1 MPGKNVPDVTED
13 SLREL
18 LEAQGL
24 SVHSVA
30 FDSPPGND
38 TKRSAFVRLTPLSP
52 PWLAKAA
59 PAAEVRALHV
69 RHPGMLLQGVYF
81 SLPQS
86 VSPRS
91 ISVPPACGSLP
102 GDFVSLYRSGPQRS
116 LFFTFLMLLS
126 NTRDRQ
132 PCMQKVRW

>member
-13 SLREL
+13 SLRVL

-52 PWLAKAA
+52 PWLAKAGQ
-59 PAAEVRALHV
+59 AAEVRTSICTHI
-69 RHPGMLLQGVYF
+69 GM
-81 SLPQS
+81 
-86 VSPRS
+86 
-91 ISVPPACGSLP
+91 
-102 GDFVSLYRSGPQRS
+102 
-116 LFFTFLMLLS
+116 FLAAQCVIYTIFP
-126 NTRDRQ
+126 TR
-132 PCMQKVRW
+132 